1 MQLCAKYSLIFTSFY
16 ISPALLEALDYT
28 NSFKFTLEG
37 ISLKKVH
44 EGGGGGG
51 GVQSDPSSPLLTDY
65 SSDLYLRSI
74 ETTWCLI
81 GFHGNHNIINDVT
94 SRPPSWIINFS
105 DFFHSNWTLKI
116 VRKQH
121 LTIGIYRVVR
131 SMAQSLVFRH
141 FFSKN
146 SCFFDENLNFRS
158 QHTSYTS
165 YYDDVINRDVI

>member
-1 MQLCAKYSLIFTSFY
+1 MLDLLADVKFVVHALAPLSPVESKKKCFKLCNLSLNNVICEIMQLCAKYLLIFTSFY

-51 GVQSDPSSPLLTDY
+51 GVQSDPSSPPMTDY

-105 DFFHSNWTLKI
+105 DFFHSN
-116 VRKQH
+116 
-121 LTIGIYRVVR
+121 
-131 SMAQSLVFRH
+131 
-141 FFSKN
+141 
-146 SCFFDENLNFRS
+146 
-158 QHTSYTS
+158 
-165 YYDDVINRDVI
+165 